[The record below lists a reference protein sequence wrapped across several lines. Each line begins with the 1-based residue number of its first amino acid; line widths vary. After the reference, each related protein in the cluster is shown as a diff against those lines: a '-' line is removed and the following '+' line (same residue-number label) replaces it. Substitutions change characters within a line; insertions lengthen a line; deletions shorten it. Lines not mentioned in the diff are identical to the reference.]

1 MNAVQYTLNDVH
13 SASERWSATPDLR
26 PPRATGPHG
35 PRDEGGQM
43 ATMTRWD
50 PFQDLRSAQEEMAQM
65 AQMGQMSP
73 MLAHALGLHAKQ
85 QGSGTATAWAPAL
98 DISERKDAYLVT
110 VELPG
115 VEADDLEITLED
127 GLLTIQGE
135 RQFTSESS
143 EQQFHRVERRYG
155 AFRRSITLPA
165 QVQTDQIEASFDNGV
180 LQIVVPKAEEAT
192 PKRIQVRPGR
202 AEILAASSEDTTPS
216 GVKAGRRRALRAGG
230 GVRGPAPPPPPL
242 PPPAL
247 SAGFNSDYNPSAR
260 RSSVTPPTPTRR
272 PPQRGSLM

>member
-1 MNAVQYTLNDVH
+1 MNK
-13 SASERWSATPDLR
+13 
-26 PPRATGPHG
+26 
-35 PRDEGGQM
+35 GGQM
-43 ATMTRWD
+43 ATMMRWD
-50 PFQDLRSAQEEMAQM
+50 PFQDLRSAQDEMA
-65 AQMGQMSP
+65 QMSP
-73 MLAHALGLHAKQ
+73 MLAHALGLHAQQ

-143 EQQFHRVERRYG
+143 EEQFHRIERRYG

-165 QVQTDQIEASFDNGV
+165 QVQAEQIEASFENGV
-180 LQIVVPKAEEAT
+180 LQIMVPKMEEAK

-202 AEILAASSEDTTPS
+202 ADIPAASGEDPTPS
-216 GVKAGRRRALRAGG
+216 
-230 GVRGPAPPPPPL
+230 
-242 PPPAL
+242 
-247 SAGFNSDYNPSAR
+247 
-260 RSSVTPPTPTRR
+260 
-272 PPQRGSLM
+272 

>member
-1 MNAVQYTLNDVH
+1 
-13 SASERWSATPDLR
+13 
-26 PPRATGPHG
+26 
-35 PRDEGGQM
+35 M

-50 PFQDLRSAQEEMAQM
+50 PFQDLRSAQDEMA
-65 AQMGQMSP
+65 QMSP
-73 MLAHALGLHAKQ
+73 MLAHALGLHAQ
-85 QGSGTATAWAPAL
+85 QGSGRATTAAWAPAL

-135 RQFTSESS
+135 RHFAHDSS

-165 QVQTDQIEASFDNGV
+165 HVMAEGIQASADNGV
-180 LQIVVPKAEEAT
+180 LQIMVPKMEEAK

-202 AEILAASSEDTTPS
+202 AEILAASSEE
-216 GVKAGRRRALRAGG
+216 
-230 GVRGPAPPPPPL
+230 
-242 PPPAL
+242 
-247 SAGFNSDYNPSAR
+247 
-260 RSSVTPPTPTRR
+260 PTP
-272 PPQRGSLM
+272 G